1 MGLALS
7 STAFSSY
14 PSHEIWGMNSLTA
27 KNILSFTKLMFYD
40 SDSIQ
45 ADCEAPSPEEIKR
58 CLRMIRYSKSEATI
72 SELETLVQ
80 SARTWQL
87 FEFLIRREQVIPHLI
102 QLLRSHTT
110 INLILAYRYGLMC
123 IQLLVCVMAAGVTD
137 EYDKRDDVYEAIRI
151 ESDGETRI
159 WSRVADYASLV
170 MCGAVM
176 SGSDHQDAQRLV
188 KQRFAGC
195 YWGTKYVIFPKLG
208 GLFKEDALWML
219 DELWEGRKDFLWVC
233 NSFVRGSPGWSVLFT
248 AFYHNI
254 MEAGRPITLLQKL
267 RGLLLRYS
275 IFVPYPEFD
284 HICKMIGE
292 IEDNNSII
300 YFMDN
305 HPSVDEQE
313 ANLMVDM
320 FQRIFESSRY
330 SYGRSTPLVI
340 RYPFGLVY
348 HSALAII
355 PDRAPPLL
363 ALVIERSW
371 EGLQDPCSILKFKER
386 ILDSFEYAHTVI
398 VCMSTAL
405 MVGALQRQS
414 KKVAIAVWTKLLRD
428 INILELIGRLCSI
441 TVISTN
447 GSADGLLLSELD
459 DHIPLTREDTREL
472 LPVDQQDANFMITL
486 FSCIFNSEPPPRGQ
500 SELICYPFGLVYHN
514 ALVAQ
519 PESAP
524 FLLVAAI
531 ERVWKKLGDPES
543 GMTLRERILDSFEYA
558 IRATMS
564 MSIAL
569 TSGGERS
576 KRITATVWTKLLHDV
591 NILELTEEPNTY
603 VCVAAGCITALDG
616 VNHCTGI
623 MILTRHIGMNA
634 SVLIAGVRGKCMIL
648 PEIGGFYK
656 EDAEYL
662 LEKLWENRVAF
673 LQASGIL
680 SWQGTPGWSALLAV
694 IWHYMRQT
702 DNSTLPLKR
711 LRNLILRY
719 AMSAPRPECYLLEDM
734 VVAIEK
740 HLPPPTPGN
749 EELPPVDEYDVEF
762 MGEVFMRYL
771 DVPLALKEVYHNT
784 LTTLP
789 DRAPSLLSAVI
800 ERVWGILEE
809 TGSKFTPQERIL
821 HSFDYALN
829 AITSM
834 SLALRLLDNYSD
846 HDQTIET
853 ATVVWTELLRNVNI
867 LELVGRL
874 CSIIAIS
881 TNNSGSELLICPA
894 RLEYFMKSTRRL
906 MAELKDI
913 IQVHALEN
921 LNELS
926 HMWHKSN
933 TEPNCADR
941 SGWKLGRR
949 SISSLKS
956 WINIGV

>member
-1 MGLALS
+1 IDLPPSTLCSHIMDLTLS

-292 IEDNNSII
+292 IEDNNSIT

-363 ALVIERSW
+363 ALVIECSW
-371 EGLQDPCSILKFKER
+371 EGPQDPCSILKFKER
-386 ILDSFEYAHTVI
+386 ISDSFEYAQTII
-398 VCMSTAL
+398 VWMSTAL

-414 KKVAIAVWTKLLRD
+414 KKVAIAVWTKLRD

-447 GSADGLLLSELD
+447 GSADGLLLSQEKVDDFTRTTRHLMGKMLTGVINVHELGNISD
-459 DHIPLTREDTREL
+459 IRHTWDKVWRYIDLQLSLHPPG
-472 LPVDQQDANFMITL
+472 PVQHRIRVCQSVWLDVGSTFNF
-486 FSCIFNSEPPPRGQ
+486 EPQSIIQRHQCMNPRCPDPFPEEGARFACMRCCWVHYCSNTCQ
-500 SELICYPFGLVYHN
+500 SIYGAMF
-514 ALVAQ
+514 
-519 PESAP
+519 
-524 FLLVAAI
+524 
-531 ERVWKKLGDPES
+531 
-543 GMTLRERILDSFEYA
+543 
-558 IRATMS
+558 
-564 MSIAL
+564 L
-569 TSGGERS
+569 TS
-576 KRITATVWTKLLHDV
+576 
-591 NILELTEEPNTY
+591 
-603 VCVAAGCITALDG
+603 
-616 VNHCTGI
+616 
-623 MILTRHIGMNA
+623 
-634 SVLIAGVRGKCMIL
+634 
-648 PEIGGFYK
+648 F
-656 EDAEYL
+656 
-662 LEKLWENRVAF
+662 
-673 LQASGIL
+673 
-680 SWQGTPGWSALLAV
+680 
-694 IWHYMRQT
+694 
-702 DNSTLPLKR
+702 
-711 LRNLILRY
+711 
-719 AMSAPRPECYLLEDM
+719 
-734 VVAIEK
+734 
-740 HLPPPTPGN
+740 
-749 EELPPVDEYDVEF
+749 
-762 MGEVFMRYL
+762 
-771 DVPLALKEVYHNT
+771 
-784 LTTLP
+784 
-789 DRAPSLLSAVI
+789 
-800 ERVWGILEE
+800 
-809 TGSKFTPQERIL
+809 
-821 HSFDYALN
+821 
-829 AITSM
+829 
-834 SLALRLLDNYSD
+834 
-846 HDQTIET
+846 
-853 ATVVWTELLRNVNI
+853 
-867 LELVGRL
+867 
-874 CSIIAIS
+874 
-881 TNNSGSELLICPA
+881 
-894 RLEYFMKSTRRL
+894 
-906 MAELKDI
+906 
-913 IQVHALEN
+913 
-921 LNELS
+921 
-926 HMWHKSN
+926 
-933 TEPNCADR
+933 
-941 SGWKLGRR
+941 
-949 SISSLKS
+949 
-956 WINIGV
+956 NIGSQALGPEFCWRA